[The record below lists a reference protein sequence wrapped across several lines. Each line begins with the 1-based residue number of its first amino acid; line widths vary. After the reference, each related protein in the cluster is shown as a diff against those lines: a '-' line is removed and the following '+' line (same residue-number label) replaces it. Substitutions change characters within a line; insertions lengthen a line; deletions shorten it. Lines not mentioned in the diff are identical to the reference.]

1 MRERKK
7 ESKMLWIKCLAGAL
21 IMLAVHFISKS
32 PVYFISAI
40 MLSFPGLSMI
50 AYYFMYQEHGAG
62 QVVGTVKF
70 AMFSQIPFS
79 AVSVSA
85 SEETYDWSLVVRGVF
100 HLADGGR
107 NSGVSLE
114 ALREC
119 CSLKWVSE
127 VPIMRVLQRKGKDYY
142 AAACLYHES

>member
-40 MLSFPGLSMI
+40 MLSFSGLSMI

-62 QVVGTVKF
+62 QVMGTVKF
-70 AMFSQIPFS
+70 AMFSQIPFFCFLL
-79 AVSVSA
+79 
-85 SEETYDWSLVVRGVF
+85 SLYLLLKKHTIGPSLCGAFFIWLMAAGILVF
-100 HLADGGR
+100 LWKH
-107 NSGVSLE
+107 
-114 ALREC
+114 
-119 CSLKWVSE
+119 
-127 VPIMRVLQRKGKDYY
+127 
-142 AAACLYHES
+142 